1 MGLHLG
7 RGLNSLSCKSQSVLL
22 MGLVTAS
29 AALTKAAWRPS
40 FSLFLGISLLET
52 ALAETE
58 LCDVTNQVLRSRSSP
73 ELGLNSLQIGTVIP
87 TLSLAPLFYKALVL
101 ALAA

>member
-22 MGLVTAS
+22 MGLVIAS
-29 AALTKAAWRPS
+29 AALTKGRPGPS

-58 LCDVTNQVLRSRSSP
+58 LCDITNQVLRSRSSP
-73 ELGLNSLQIGTVIP
+73 ELGLTAS
-87 TLSLAPLFYKALVL
+87 KAVR
-101 ALAA
+101 